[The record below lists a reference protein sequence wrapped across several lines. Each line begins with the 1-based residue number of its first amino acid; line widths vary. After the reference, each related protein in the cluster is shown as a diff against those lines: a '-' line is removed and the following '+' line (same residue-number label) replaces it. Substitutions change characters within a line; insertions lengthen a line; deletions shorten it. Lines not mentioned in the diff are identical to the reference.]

1 MQIDGH
7 ERKCPRGEQVDTST
21 EQSAV
26 TGSGSRQVR
35 RRKQWSVQ
43 EKLQIVRET
52 LQSGSSVPIIARR
65 HGVNAN
71 QIFTWRREYRRGKL
85 LERGVE
91 SAHERKTPALLPVQ
105 IHVPMKAAA
114 PQEAR
119 AAPVSLPSQ
128 PERVEIEFPSGTRLR
143 IWGGLGT
150 ERLQAILRE
159 LSGPC

>member
-1 MQIDGH
+1 M
-7 ERKCPRGEQVDTST
+7 DTST
-21 EQSAV
+21 EQSAG
-26 TGSGSRQVR
+26 TGSAGRQIR

-52 LQSGSSVPIIARR
+52 LPPDASVAVVARR

-85 LERGVE
+85 LERGAE
-91 SAHERKTPALLPVQ
+91 SAGERKAPALLPVQ
-105 IHVPMKAAA
+105 IHVPMKAA

-119 AAPVSLPSQ
+119 AAPVSPAPQ
-128 PERVEIEFPSGTRLR
+128 PERVEIEYPSGTRLR

>member
-1 MQIDGH
+1 
-7 ERKCPRGEQVDTST
+7 
-21 EQSAV
+21 
-26 TGSGSRQVR
+26 
-35 RRKQWSVQ
+35 VQ

-52 LQSGSSVPIIARR
+52 LQSGNSVPVIARH

-71 QIFTWRREYRRGKL
+71 QIFTWRRQYRRGKL

-91 SAHERKTPALLPVQ
+91 SARDRKAPALLPVQ
-105 IHVPMKAAA
+105 IHVPVKAT

-119 AAPVSLPSQ
+119 AAPVSPAD
-128 PERVEIEFPSGTRLR
+128 PERVEIEFSSGTRLR
-143 IWGGLGT
+143 IWGLGT

>member
-1 MQIDGH
+1 M
-7 ERKCPRGEQVDTST
+7 DTSA
-21 EQSAV
+21 EQSAGV
-26 TGSGSRQVR
+26 GSGGRQVR

-52 LQSGSSVPIIARR
+52 LQSEGSVPVIARR

-85 LERGVE
+85 LERGVDT
-91 SAHERKTPALLPVQ
+91 ARERKAPALLPVQ

-114 PQEAR
+114 QEAR
-119 AAPVSLPSQ
+119 AAPVSPAH

>member
-1 MQIDGH
+1 M
-7 ERKCPRGEQVDTST
+7 DTSA

-26 TGSGSRQVR
+26 TVSGGRQVR

-52 LQSGSSVPIIARR
+52 LQSEGSVPVIARR

-71 QIFTWRREYRRGKL
+71 QVFTWRRAYRRGKL

-91 SAHERKTPALLPVQ
+91 TARDRKAPALLPVQ
-105 IHVPMKAAA
+105 IDVPMKAA

-119 AAPVSLPSQ
+119 AASASPASQ
-128 PERVEIEFPSGTRLR
+128 PQRVEIEFQSGTRLR
-143 IWGGLGT
+143 IWGGLST
-150 ERLQAILRE
+150 ERLQVILRE
-159 LSGPC
+159 LAGSC

>member
-1 MQIDGH
+1 M
-7 ERKCPRGEQVDTST
+7 DTSA
-21 EQSAV
+21 EQSAGA
-26 TGSGSRQVR
+26 GSDGREVR

-52 LQSGSSVPIIARR
+52 LQSGSSVPVIARG

-71 QIFTWRREYRRGKL
+71 QVFTWRRQYQRGKL
-85 LERGVE
+85 LERGAE
-91 SAHERKTPALLPVQ
+91 SARERKAPALLPVQ
-105 IHVPMKAAA
+105 IHVPMKPA

-119 AAPVSLPSQ
+119 AAPVSPASEPQ
-128 PERVEIEFPSGTRLR
+128 RVEIEFPSGTRLR

-150 ERLQAILRE
+150 DRLQAIVRE

>member
-1 MQIDGH
+1 M
-7 ERKCPRGEQVDTST
+7 DTSA
-21 EQSAV
+21 EQSAGI
-26 TGSGSRQVR
+26 GSGGRPIR

-52 LQSGSSVPIIARR
+52 LQSEGSVPVIARR

-85 LERGVE
+85 LERSVE
-91 SAHERKTPALLPVQ
+91 TARDRKAPALLPVQ
-105 IHVPMKAAA
+105 IHVPMRAV

-119 AAPVSLPSQ
+119 AAPVSPAQ

-159 LSGPC
+159 LSRAC

>member
-1 MQIDGH
+1 M
-7 ERKCPRGEQVDTST
+7 DTST
-21 EQSAV
+21 EQSAG
-26 TGSGSRQVR
+26 TGSSGRQIR

-85 LERGVE
+85 LERGAE
-91 SAHERKTPALLPVQ
+91 SAGERKAPALLPVQ
-105 IHVPMKAAA
+105 IHVPMKAA

-119 AAPVSLPSQ
+119 AASASPARPD
-128 PERVEIEFPSGTRLR
+128 RVEVEYPSGTRLR

-150 ERLQAILRE
+150 EGLQAILRE
-159 LSGPC
+159 LSGRC

>member
-1 MQIDGH
+1 M
-7 ERKCPRGEQVDTST
+7 DTSA
-21 EQSAV
+21 EQSAG
-26 TGSGSRQVR
+26 TGSGGRPIR

-52 LQSGSSVPIIARR
+52 VQSEGSVPVIARR

-91 SAHERKTPALLPVQ
+91 TARDGKAPALLPVQ
-105 IHVPMKAAA
+105 IHVPMKAV

-119 AAPVSLPSQ
+119 TAPASPSPE
-128 PERVEIEFPSGTRLR
+128 PERVEIEFASGTRLR
-143 IWGGLGT
+143 IWGGLGK

-159 LSGPC
+159 LAGPC